1 MAVRLGINGFGRI
14 GRQVTKAIFERYPDE
29 IEIVAVNDLTDN
41 DSLAHLLKYDSI
53 YGRFPGMVELGKGEI
68 ILDGRPIACL
78 EQRDPAK
85 LPWKKLGVDLV
96 IESTGFFAAA
106 DKASAHLKAG
116 AKKVIVS
123 APCKKSKTAWDKKLV
138 TLVLG
143 VNDRAYKAKTHD
155 IISNASC
162 TTNCLAPMAK
172 VLHSEF
178 GIERGLMTT
187 IHSYTND
194 QRILDYPHSDKRR
207 MRAAAI
213 NIIPTKTG
221 AAAAIGDVIPALNGK
236 LDGFALRV
244 PTPTGSVTDL
254 TVTLKKKATPEAINA
269 AYAAAAS
276 EGPMAPY
283 LDYTEEPIVLQDIVA
298 SPASCTLDAMETRVI
313 GNMAKVLGWY
323 DNEWGYSN
331 RTADL
336 VMFLAKK
343 GL

>member
-14 GRQVTKAIFERYPDE
+14 GRQVTKAIFERYPDD

-53 YGRFPGMVELGKGEI
+53 YGRFPGRVELGKDEI
-68 ILDGRPIACL
+68 VLDGKGIQCL
-78 EQRDPAK
+78 EEPNPSK
-85 LPWKKLGVDLV
+85 LPWKKLGVEIV
-96 IESTGFFAAA
+96 IESTGRFTTSEKAAA
-106 DKASAHLKAG
+106 HLAAG

-123 APCKKSKTAWDKKLV
+123 APTKTSKTKWDKKLV
-138 TLVLG
+138 TVVLG
-143 VNDRAYKAKTHD
+143 VNDGSYKAKTHD

-172 VLHSEF
+172 VLHSKF

-187 IHSYTND
+187 VHSYTND
-194 QRILDYPHSDKRR
+194 QRILDFPHEDKRR

-221 AAAAIGDVIPALNGK
+221 AAAAIGEVIPALKGK

-254 TVTLKKKATPEAINA
+254 TVILKKKATSEAINEA
-269 AYAAAAS
+269 FAAAACK
-276 EGPMAPY
+276 GPMAPY
-283 LDYTEEPIVLQDIVA
+283 LDFTDEPIVLQDIVGD
-298 SPASCTLDAMETRVI
+298 PASCIVDGLETRVI
-313 GNMAKVLGWY
+313 GQLAKVLGWY

-336 VMFLAKK
+336 VMFLVKK

>member
-1 MAVRLGINGFGRI
+1 LAVRLGINGFGRI
-14 GRQVTKAIFERYPDE
+14 GRQVTKAIFERYPDD

-53 YGRFPGMVELGKGEI
+53 YGRFPGMVELGKDEI
-68 ILDGRPIACL
+68 VINGRAIQCL
-78 EQRDPAK
+78 EEPDPSK
-85 LPWKKLGVDLV
+85 LPWKKLDVDIV
-96 IESTGFFAAA
+96 IESTGRFATSDKAAA
-106 DKASAHLKAG
+106 HLTAG

-123 APCKKSKTAWDKKLV
+123 APTKTSKTKWDKKLV
-138 TLVLG
+138 TVVLG
-143 VNDRAYKAKTHD
+143 VNDHAYKAKTHD

-172 VLHSEF
+172 VLHKEF
-178 GIERGLMTT
+178 GIQRGLMTT

-194 QRILDYPHSDKRR
+194 QRILDFPHDDKRR

-221 AAAAIGDVIPALNGK
+221 AASAIGEVIPALNGK

-254 TVTLKKKATPEAINA
+254 TVTLKKKATPETINEA
-269 AYAAAAS
+269 FAAAAS

-283 LDYTEEPIVLQDIVA
+283 LDYTDEPIVLQDIVG
-298 SPASCTLDAMETRVI
+298 SPASCTLDALETRVI
-313 GNMAKVLGWY
+313 GQLAKVLGWY

-336 VMFLAKK
+336 VMFLVKK